1 MEPGD
6 PRRWRRAFDSAALA
20 CRNLRLDRDEDRSR
34 LARRMTIGAAAYPE
48 AAGRPIVA
56 RYVDRLIRGPRK
68 ARFP

>member
-6 PRRWRRAFDSAALA
+6 PRRRRRAFDSAVLA
-20 CRNLRLDRDEDRSR
+20 GRNPREYRDEDGAR
-34 LARRMTIGAAAYPE
+34 LARRMTIRAATSPE
-48 AAGRPIVA
+48 ATGRPLVA